1 MFAEFIVLTTITITV
16 SAFLFYIVE
25 APVRRTVKAKLT
37 SRATG
42 IRNRRENDVDQVQ
55 AKPPKVPSC
64 MGSSRVFFDLVDHG
78 CASDCEADRQKRREE

>member
-42 IRNRRENDVDQVQ
+42 IRNRRENDVDQVR
-55 AKPPKVPSC
+55 AKPPK
-64 MGSSRVFFDLVDHG
+64 GSQLYGFLSGFFDLVDHG